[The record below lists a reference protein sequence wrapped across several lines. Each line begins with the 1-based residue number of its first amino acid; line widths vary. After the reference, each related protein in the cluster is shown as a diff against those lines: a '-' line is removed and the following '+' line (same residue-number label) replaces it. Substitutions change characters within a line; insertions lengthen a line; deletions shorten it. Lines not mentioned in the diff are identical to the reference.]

1 MEEEG
6 GRRRRL
12 VLVPYPLQG
21 HITPMLQL
29 GTILHSRGFSITIAL
44 SKFDFPDT
52 SNHPD
57 FVFQPL
63 SNDSLSK
70 FNDPDDIVALISNL
84 NLSYRVS
91 LQKLLIEMIE
101 KQQLEQQDHQEL
113 PCIIYDPLVYS
124 AEAVAHHLKL
134 PSIVLP
140 PSSVA
145 FLLAFYACPKI
156 EKEGYTPFQESKSLE
171 LVPEFLNLLENL
183 PLLRSTRCQ
192 VSFLS
197 SLSTFL
203 SPLMRITLLSSTS
216 TYTSSFFIP
225 GRSAFNTCAS
235 AVSFRSTCALTKL
248 RGNGR
253 KTKVLKRVPNVERE
267 GIKKAAVVVVGF
279 VSEEAW
285 NHHRHC
291 L

>member
-171 LVPEFLNLLENL
+171 SVPELYPLRFKDLPVFDVKSVDDFLQFATTTSNLRTSCMILNSIDCLEQQSL
-183 PLLRSTRCQ
+183 VQLRQ
-192 VSFLS
+192 KLQIG
-197 SLSTFL
+197 TFL
-203 SPLMRITLLSSTS
+203 
-216 TYTSSFFIP
+216 
-225 GRSAFNTCAS
+225 A
-235 AVSFRSTCALTKL
+235 
-248 RGNGR
+248 
-253 KTKVLKRVPNVERE
+253 E
-267 GIKKAAVVVVGF
+267 VV
-279 VSEEAW
+279 
-285 NHHRHC
+285 NI
-291 L
+291 